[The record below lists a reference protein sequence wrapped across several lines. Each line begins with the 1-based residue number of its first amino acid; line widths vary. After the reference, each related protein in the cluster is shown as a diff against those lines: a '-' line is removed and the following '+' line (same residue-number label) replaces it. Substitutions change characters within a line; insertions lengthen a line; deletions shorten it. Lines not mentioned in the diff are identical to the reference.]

1 MDIREVRLKEEFAAE
16 YPGIPPEVWI
26 PAAELAHKLVER
38 HRSGRKAGRFTRT
51 FDPTHFEFR
60 GGGREQRPRGSRTR
74 TTDRRHPPKQT
85 PGDAEGPRLKS

>member
-1 MDIREVRLKEEFAAE
+1 MDVREARLKEEFAAE

-26 PAAELAHKLVER
+26 PVAELARKLVER

-60 GGGREQRPRGSRTR
+60 GGASERRPRGSRTR
-74 TTDRRHPPKQT
+74 TTDRKHPPRKKL
-85 PGDAEGPRLKS
+85 GDSEGPRLES